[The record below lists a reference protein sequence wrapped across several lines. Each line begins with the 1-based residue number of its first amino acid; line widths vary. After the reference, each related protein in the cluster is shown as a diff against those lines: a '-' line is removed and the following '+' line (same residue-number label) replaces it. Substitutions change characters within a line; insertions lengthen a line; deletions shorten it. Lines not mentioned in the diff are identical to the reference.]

1 MLSVDQIKTLIDND
15 RVSSAKKQ
23 ARVGRRY
30 YEADH
35 DIKDRRIFFVDG
47 EGNLKEDLTK
57 ANTRISH
64 AFFTEIVDQTVQY
77 MLSGDGA
84 FIRSDNPELQ
94 TELDT
99 YFNENEDFVAELY
112 EALTNCISLG
122 VGHMHAY
129 MNEETERTAFK
140 SADSLGVI
148 EVRANETDEH
158 CAYVIF
164 VELDHITAD
173 GKKIKRIQAWSD
185 KEVAFFVQ
193 EDDGKIEE
201 DKGEKLNPRPH
212 ILWHEDGTEELEF
225 DDYGCIPFFAL
236 ENNSKRRSDLKP
248 IKDLIDDYDLMNA
261 GLSNNIEDTSEALYV
276 VRGFQGDNLDELMQ
290 NIKAKKHIGVDD
302 DGGVDIQT
310 VTVPVEARKAKMEID
325 EKNIYRFGF
334 GLNTAGLKDTAATT
348 NIAIKTA
355 YSLLDLKT
363 NKLIIKT
370 KRFLRKLVKVVLN
383 EINEDKGTDYQPS
396 DVYFHFE
403 PEVMTNAMENAQ
415 IELTEAQRKQTE
427 INTLLNIAAQLD
439 NETIMQLICEQL
451 EVDFEEIKDKLPAL
465 DEPDPYNAQSALD
478 VPTVATIEDGGGVI
492 E

>member
-1 MLSVDQIKTLIDND
+1 MLSVEQIKTLIDND
-15 RVSSAKKQ
+15 RVSAAKKL
-23 ARVGRRY
+23 ARTGRRY

-35 DIKDRRIFFVDG
+35 DIKDRRIFFIDG
-47 EGNLKEDLTK
+47 EGALKEDLTK

-77 MLSGDGA
+77 MLSGDGT

-94 TELDT
+94 AELDT

-129 MNEETERTAFK
+129 MSKDTDKTAFK
-140 SADSLGVI
+140 SADSLGVV
-148 EVRANETDEH
+148 EVRENETDDH
-158 CAYVIF
+158 CAYVIYWE
-164 VELDHITAD
+164 VDRVTTD
-173 GKKIKRIQAWSD
+173 GKKIKRIQVWD
-185 KEVAFFVQ
+185 NKQVTFFCQ
-193 EDDGKIEE
+193 EDDGKIELDE
-201 DKGEKLNPRPH
+201 TEEINPRPH
-212 ILWHEDGTEELEF
+212 ILWHEDGAEGMEF

-236 ENNSKRRSDLKP
+236 ENNSKRISGLKP
-248 IKDLIDDYDLMNA
+248 IKELIDDYDLMNA

-290 NIKAKKHIGVDD
+290 NIKAKKHIGVDE
-302 DGGVDIQT
+302 DGGVDVQT

-325 EKNIYRFGF
+325 EKNIYRFGM

-370 KRFLRKLVKVVLN
+370 KRFLRKLVKVVIK
-383 EINEDKGTDYQPS
+383 EINEEKGTDYQQS

-403 PEVMTNAMENAQ
+403 PEVMTNAQENAQ
-415 IELTEAQRKQTE
+415 IELIEAQRKQTE
-427 INTLLNIAAQLD
+427 INTLLNIAAQMD
-439 NETIMQLICEQL
+439 SETIMQLICEQL
-451 EVDFEEIKDKLPAL
+451 EIDYEEIKDKLPAL
-465 DEPDPYNAQSALD
+465 DDPDPYAALG
-478 VPTVATIEDGGGVI
+478 TLGVATEPPIEGAVM
-492 E
+492 